1 MLRHRHVRPSQV
13 NHGIRCEAPQAKG
26 KAISRRRSAP
36 AAAIRAKARPKVS
49 QGKIGEDNH
58 AVARR
63 RLHQRDA
70 DRRVVFCHAAQAGP
84 AVSSRKDGSLEIA
97 GRAVQCGNVR
107 TRLDRNLPG
116 LGAAAP
122 SSRLLIL
129 NPTRL
134 QREPDNVRLFVFYH
148 ECGHHHV
155 GASELQA
162 DSWAVNRGVR
172 EGWLDKAA
180 LKQVCT
186 SFGGMP
192 ETATHRRPRAA
203 AATSIRP
210 SPPRR

>member
-1 MLRHRHVRPSQV
+1 MQLWRVGACV
-13 NHGIRCEAPQAKG
+13 G
-26 KAISRRRSAP
+26 
-36 AAAIRAKARPKVS
+36 AALVS
-49 QGKIGEDNH
+49 VGWLVD
-58 AVARR
+58 
-63 RLHQRDA
+63 
-70 DRRVVFCHAAQAGP
+70 AAQAGP
-84 AVSSRKDGSLEIA
+84 VVSTRKDGGLEIS
-97 GRAVQCGNVR
+97 GRVVQCGNVR

-129 NPTRL
+129 NPTQL
-134 QREPDNVRLFVFYH
+134 QRQPDNVQLFVFYH

-192 ETATHRRPRAA
+192 ETATHPSAARRCRNLDTTFASAMATVHREAVAKAKIEVKPGDAA
-203 AATSIRP
+203 AGIEQARVPDLQAGPTLVRNGAA
-210 SPPRR
+210 R

>member
-1 MLRHRHVRPSQV
+1 MQLRVGACISAMLT
-13 NHGIRCEAPQAKG
+13 G
-26 KAISRRRSAP
+26 
-36 AAAIRAKARPKVS
+36 
-49 QGKIGEDNH
+49 
-58 AVARR
+58 
-63 RLHQRDA
+63 
-70 DRRVVFCHAAQAGP
+70 VVMFCHAAQAGP
-84 AVSSRKDGSLEIA
+84 AVSSRKDGGLEIA

-122 SSRLLIL
+122 SDRLLIL

-162 DSWAVNRGVR
+162 DSWAVNRGIR

-180 LKQVCT
+180 LKQVCA

-192 ETATHRRPRAA
+192 ETATHPSAARRCRNLDTTFASATATVQREAA
-203 AATSIRP
+203 AKAKADGKPGDAAVGFQPVRVPDLQSGPTLVRNGAA
-210 SPPRR
+210 R

>member
-1 MLRHRHVRPSQV
+1 MQLWRVGACVGAALMGVGML
-13 NHGIRCEAPQAKG
+13 A
-26 KAISRRRSAP
+26 
-36 AAAIRAKARPKVS
+36 
-49 QGKIGEDNH
+49 
-58 AVARR
+58 
-63 RLHQRDA
+63 
-70 DRRVVFCHAAQAGP
+70 HAAQAGSV
-84 AVSSRKDGSLEIA
+84 VSTRKDGGLEIA
-97 GRAVQCGNVR
+97 GRSVECGNIR

-172 EGWLDKAA
+172 EGWLDRAA

-192 ETATHRRPRAA
+192 ETATHPSAVRRCRNLDTTFASATATVQREVAA
-203 AATSIRP
+203 KAKSDAKPGLPPAKQTGGAAVSLEQARVPDLQAGPTLVRNGAA
-210 SPPRR
+210 R